1 MFCYKCGIELPETAI
16 VCYQCATPT
25 PKGGL
30 PQNSAHSKNQNKSKD
45 ILKFSVIGLVVII
58 GVGLAVLAANNFSAI
73 KNALSTTQ
81 NDETVYQ
88 TTTYNTPEIEQPRQ
102 QPKTKINPAQ
112 PDRNEIE
119 PVSQKVTVFDQ
130 TFFVGARSYQDFPF
144 TLNRNARLTGKF
156 SAQGGK
162 NDIDCI
168 VVDDDNFIN
177 FQNQTD
183 FRIYY
188 QSNYVSVGKVDLR
201 LAAGNYHIIFNN
213 RVALLTNKTVTA
225 KFEVE

>member
-16 VCYQCATPT
+16 VCYKCATPT

-30 PQNSAHSKNQNKSKD
+30 SNSAQSNNQNTAKA
-45 ILKFSVIGLVVII
+45 ILKFSVIGLAVII

-73 KNALSTTQ
+73 KNVLSTTR
-81 NDETVYQ
+81 NEETVSQ
-88 TTTYNTPEIEQPRQ
+88 TTTYSSPETEQPRR
-102 QPKTKINPAQ
+102 QPKTKINLSQ
-112 PDRNEIE
+112 PDRNENQ
-119 PVSQKVTVFDQ
+119 PVSQKETVIDQ
-130 TFFVGARSYQDFPF
+130 TFFVGARNYQEFPIR
-144 TLNRNARLTGKF
+144 LNRDAKLTGKF
-156 SAQGGK
+156 TAQGGK

-183 FRIYY
+183 FRVYY
-188 QSNYVSVGKVDLR
+188 QSNYVSVGRVDLR
-201 LAAGNYHIIFNN
+201 LAAGNYHIVFNN